1 MTRSRRLAAILAVDA
16 GGLFL
21 GGCLGAADATHR
33 GRHLRI
39 LNDRAMSSKKAVLL
53 RIAEAM
59 SAGDIDHVPEVC
71 RFLDA
76 GNNEGVGTLR

>member
-1 MTRSRRLAAILAVDA
+1 
-16 GGLFL
+16 
-21 GGCLGAADATHR
+21 
-33 GRHLRI
+33 
-39 LNDRAMSSKKAVLL
+39 MSSKKAVLL

-76 GNNEGVGTLR
+76 GNTEGVGTLR